1 MFIDIKQYDLLPKK
15 YYPIEKVD
23 TDICSISFQLIASL
37 CFIGRSER
45 A

>member
-23 TDICSISFQLIASL
+23 TDICSISFQIN
-37 CFIGRSER
+37 CEFMFYR
-45 A
+45 AQ